1 MSIFE
6 NIRMALHSIK
16 AHKMRS
22 VLTMLGIVIG
32 VAAVIIVVAIGQ
44 GGEALLKSQIAGEEN
59 TVDIYY
65 SPSEEEIQANPN
77 VWQEAPFSQED
88 IRELEK
94 IDEVEHV
101 VAFSSEYAS
110 VRFQEEQTD
119 ASIIGVN
126 QAYLNVYPFNVTK
139 GVAIHTGDILG
150 GRRVALISEG
160 IAEELFEDE
169 VSPIGQVIRIGN
181 QPVEIIGLLE
191 PPTGLFAFNVQEVY
205 IPWETWRNIY
215 GKSDFSQVTIKSDS
229 LENLQIAGEK
239 ATEILNARN
248 GTEEAYQV
256 LNMEEIAEGI
266 GQITRIMTM
275 IIGGIAGIS
284 LFVGG
289 IGVMNIMLVSVT
301 ERTREIGIRKSLGA
315 TRQQILIQFLIEAVI
330 LTLIGGILGII
341 IGSGI
346 ATLVST
352 IAGWPSLI
360 SVQVIVGG
368 LLFSMLIG
376 VIFGLLPANRAAK
389 LNPIESLRYE

>member
-59 TVDIYY
+59 TVDIYH

-77 VWQEAPFSQED
+77 VWQEPPFSQED

-101 VAFSSEYAS
+101 VAFSSEYGS

-160 IAEELFEDE
+160 IAEELFEEE

-205 IPWETWRNIY
+205 IPWKTWRNIY

>member
-59 TVDIYY
+59 TVDIYH

-77 VWQEAPFSQED
+77 VWQEPPFSQED

-101 VAFSSEYAS
+101 VAFSSEYGS

>member
-77 VWQEAPFSQED
+77 VWQEPPFSQED

-101 VAFSSEYAS
+101 VAFSSEYGS

-160 IAEELFEDE
+160 IAEELFEEE

>member
-44 GGEALLKSQIAGEEN
+44 GGEALLKSQIAGEES

-77 VWQEAPFSQED
+77 VWQEPPFSQED

-101 VAFSSEYAS
+101 VAFSSEYGS

>member
-1 MSIFE
+1 
-6 NIRMALHSIK
+6 
-16 AHKMRS
+16 
-22 VLTMLGIVIG
+22 
-32 VAAVIIVVAIGQ
+32 
-44 GGEALLKSQIAGEEN
+44 
-59 TVDIYY
+59 

-77 VWQEAPFSQED
+77 VWQEPPFSQED

-101 VAFSSEYAS
+101 VAFSSEYGS